1 MKNLKNKCVLTLVF
15 ALGTFLL
22 SGCFQSKNSI
32 IRVCY
37 PTKKLIKKSV
47 EYTDHIPLTAHRLRN
62 MLEND
67 TTHYKIVVIYSV
79 CCGPCNV
86 KMENVYAPMYK
97 SLDTSV
103 CRMYFVLD
111 DCGSLPWNADYMAQY
126 GVKDLYYLRD
136 DDPMFHE
143 NMRLK
148 HRQTN
153 IINYAT
159 QPKAAFTSVDGVPIT
174 LIIDPKGRVKQLYT
188 KYSNGTGYMSE
199 YSLDMLKMDS
209 LTVQNLNYEKIDTIS
224 VGYEYTKDISNLDTV
239 SFRTYKPIP
248 RPAYCTPDGKCY

>member
-1 MKNLKNKCVLTLVF
+1 
-15 ALGTFLL
+15 
-22 SGCFQSKNSI
+22 
-32 IRVCY
+32 
-37 PTKKLIKKSV
+37 
-47 EYTDHIPLTAHRLRN
+47 
-62 MLEND
+62 
-67 TTHYKIVVIYSV
+67 
-79 CCGPCNV
+79 
-86 KMENVYAPMYK
+86 
-97 SLDTSV
+97 
-103 CRMYFVLD
+103 
-111 DCGSLPWNADYMAQY
+111 
-126 GVKDLYYLRD
+126 
-136 DDPMFHE
+136 MFHE

-159 QPKAAFTSVDGVPIT
+159 QPKAAFTSVDGVPTT